1 VTALRRTGLAA
12 LLLAFAHVVFG
23 AIVRISGSGM
33 GCIDRWPRCAD
44 PRTGQEYWFPPLDY
58 PILVIEWTHRLVA
71 GVLILAIVAVV
82 AAAWRR
88 RTRPGVAGPGG
99 PLRAAALSL
108 AIVLSAAVL
117 GAVTVRTW
125 NTPVATVAHK
135 LIAAALLAALAATVV
150 RAGGLGA
157 QAPGA
162 VTPRASRGALA
173 AAGLALAVVAM
184 GGFTAKIPDA
194 AVACAGF
201 PLCGD
206 GSLGGG
212 PQHVQLTHRVLAYAL
227 VLHLVGLPLAFR
239 RRGEPAALRRLAG
252 AGALLGVLQVAWA
265 AWMVLGGFPGVVR
278 SLHQATG
285 VAIWVVAFTMAYVA
299 RLGVSRVASRVPGAR
314 EARDASREPL
324 PGFAR

>member
-1 VTALRRTGLAA
+1 MTAIRRTALAA

-23 AIVRISGSGM
+23 AVVRISGSGM
-33 GCIDRWPRCAD
+33 GCVDRWPRCAD

-71 GVLILAIVAVV
+71 GVLILAIAAVV
-82 AAAWRR
+82 ALAWRR
-88 RTRPGVAGPGG
+88 RTQPGVGGAGG
-99 PLRAAALSL
+99 PLRSAALSL
-108 AIVLSAAVL
+108 GVVLSAAVL

-135 LIAAALLAALAATVV
+135 LIAAALLASLAATVV
-150 RAGGLGA
+150 RAGGFGA
-157 QAPGA
+157 SAA
-162 VTPRASRGALA
+162 TSATRKAARGAFA
-173 AAGLALAVVAM
+173 AAALAIVVVAM

-212 PQHVQLTHRVLAYAL
+212 AQHVQLTHRVLAYLL
-227 VLHLVGLPLAFR
+227 VLHLVGLPLAFA
-239 RRGEPAALRRLAG
+239 RRGEPTPLRRLA
-252 AGALLGVLQVAWA
+252 ALAATLGVLQVAWA
-265 AWMVLGGFPGVVR
+265 AWMVLGGFPAVVR

-285 VAIWVVAFTMAYVA
+285 VAIWVATFAMAYAA
-299 RLGVSRVASRVPGAR
+299 RQAGAPAPARASAGVLREVPA
-314 EARDASREPL
+314 
-324 PGFAR
+324 